1 MIILCFSNTK
11 KMTQDILNYFH
22 RDLYNCVVI
31 MNIFTIVISA
41 AIVAANGYL
50 ICFHIYLKIKGM
62 NTYDHILYKR
72 NINKFKNARKVVVS
86 PNLEFEKNSIR

>member
-1 MIILCFSNTK
+1 
-11 KMTQDILNYFH
+11 
-22 RDLYNCVVI
+22 
-31 MNIFTIVISA
+31 VISA